1 MTMKPILKYILLSA
15 ATLITCGVISKIYLH
30 GFFCP
35 RAMLAGIISLMLSLA
50 GDLSARNIKGI
61 AGIVMRNAG
70 YSLSLTAIHYLDV
83 FGFNQYSDVVDGVT
97 ILVLSAL
104 SLFATFSIRGLVL
117 PLVRTVKSRIIGY
130 SIVTVL
136 SLAILSPFL
145 FTIYT
150 QNSYGETYEIS
161 DEVTIVLRKNPDVPS

>member
-1 MTMKPILKYILLSA
+1 MKPLLKYILLSA
-15 ATLITCGVISKIYLH
+15 ATFITCGVLSKIYLH

-35 RAMLAGIISLMLSLA
+35 KAVISGIISMMFSLA
-50 GDLSARNIKGI
+50 GDFSARNVKGH
-61 AGIVMRNAG
+61 AGIIVKNVG
-70 YSLSLTAIHYLDV
+70 YSLSLTAIHYLNV
-83 FGFNQYSDVVDGVT
+83 FGFSQYSDIVDGIA

-104 SLFATFSIRGLVL
+104 SLFATLSIRTLVL
-117 PLVRTVKSRIIGY
+117 PLIRKVKSRILGY

>member
-1 MTMKPILKYILLSA
+1 MKPLLKYIFLSA
-15 ATLITCGVISKIYLH
+15 ATFITCGVLSKIYLH

-35 RAMLAGIISLMLSLA
+35 KAMIAGILSMMFSLA
-50 GDLSARNIKGI
+50 GDFSARNVKGH
-61 AGIVMRNAG
+61 AGIILKNVG

-83 FGFNQYSDVVDGVT
+83 LGFRQYSDLVDGIT

-104 SLFATFSIRGLVL
+104 SLFATLSIRTLVL
-117 PLVRTVKSRIIGY
+117 PLIRKVKSRIIGY

>member
-1 MTMKPILKYILLSA
+1 
-15 ATLITCGVISKIYLH
+15 
-30 GFFCP
+30 
-35 RAMLAGIISLMLSLA
+35 
-50 GDLSARNIKGI
+50 
-61 AGIVMRNAG
+61 MRNAG

-117 PLVRTVKSRIIGY
+117 PLVRTVKSRILGY

-136 SLAILSPFL
+136 SLVILSPFL

-150 QNSYGETYEIS
+150 QGYYGETYKVA
-161 DEVTIVLRKNPDVPS
+161 DEMTIVLQKNTQVPR